1 MSGRITPFR
10 AENSHWPAYME
21 PLLLSATLTSVADEP
36 ADNDREDYK

>member
-1 MSGRITPFR
+1 
-10 AENSHWPAYME
+10 ME